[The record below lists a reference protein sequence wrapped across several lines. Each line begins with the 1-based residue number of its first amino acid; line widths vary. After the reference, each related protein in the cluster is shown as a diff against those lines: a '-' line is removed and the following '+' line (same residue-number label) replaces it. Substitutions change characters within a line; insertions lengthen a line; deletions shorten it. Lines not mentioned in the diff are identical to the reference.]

1 MNQEKEKNKN
11 IFGKTLY
18 RIKKWSAEK
27 KRIFALCMAI
37 FLTILVLVLN
47 SAISS
52 LWKGKI
58 TNKYVDNSPFTS
70 IKESFSEMFSKEN
83 PILMQALSS
92 STQAIN
98 QTSSQSSSSSA
109 TSSDQMNSASSS
121 LSSSTNVVE

>member
-1 MNQEKEKNKN
+1 MDWLKK
-11 IFGKTLY
+11 
-18 RIKKWSAEK
+18 IKKWSAEK
-27 KRIFALCMAI
+27 KRIFALCVAI

-70 IKESFSEMFSKEN
+70 IKESFSEMFSKEK
-83 PILMQALSS
+83 PLLMQALSS
-92 STQAIN
+92 STQAIKQTN
-98 QTSSQSSSSSA
+98 QQASTSIA
-109 TSSDQMNSASSS
+109 TSSDQTNSTSSS

>member
-1 MNQEKEKNKN
+1 MSLFFQSHNMDWLKK
-11 IFGKTLY
+11 
-18 RIKKWSAEK
+18 IKKWSAEK
-27 KRIFALCMAI
+27 KRIFALCVAI

-70 IKESFSEMFSKEN
+70 IKESFSEMFSKEK
-83 PILMQALSS
+83 PLLMQALSS
-92 STQAIN
+92 STQAIKQTN
-98 QTSSQSSSSSA
+98 QQASTSIA
-109 TSSDQMNSASSS
+109 TSSDQTNSTSSS

>member
-1 MNQEKEKNKN
+1 MSLFFQSHNMDWLKK
-11 IFGKTLY
+11 
-18 RIKKWSAEK
+18 IKRWSAEK
-27 KRIFALCMAI
+27 KRIFALCVAI

-70 IKESFSEMFSKEN
+70 IKESFSEMFSKEK
-83 PILMQALSS
+83 PLLMQALSS
-92 STQAIN
+92 STQAIKQTN
-98 QTSSQSSSSSA
+98 QQASTSIA
-109 TSSDQMNSASSS
+109 TSSDQTNSTSSS